1 MANAGQTKTT
11 LDGLMKDVYSN
22 EKLESLVPDYAILKK
37 LVKFDTANKIGRDF
51 VKAK

>member
-22 EKLESLVPDYAILKK
+22 EKLESLTPSFAILKK
-37 LVKFDTANKIGRDF
+37 EIAFANADKIGRDF
-51 VKAK
+51 VKA

>member
-22 EKLESLVPDYAILKK
+22 EKLESMTPDFAILKK
-37 LVKFDTANKIGRDF
+37 IIKFDSANKIGRDF
-51 VKAK
+51 VKSR